1 MSALTPVPGLWIG
14 DSAVLG
20 DPLLHV
26 PVEHAGDA
34 VTPAAPVSDDL
45 RAVIEHL
52 GRQVTT
58 LEALLV
64 QTTARVQVLEVGQAG
79 WQDRVETL
87 AWEQRHMARH
97 LQALDTAVAA
107 LQARTLAAR
116 WQRVVLWLRRVWNRH

>member
-26 PVEHAGDA
+26 PLERAGDA
-34 VTPAAPVSDDL
+34 VTPATPISDDL

-79 WQDRVETL
+79 WQDRFETL
-87 AWEQRHMARH
+87 AWEQRHLQRH
-97 LQALDTAVAA
+97 LEAIDTAVAA
-107 LQARTLAAR
+107 LQARTWSAYR
-116 WQRVVLWLRRVWNRH
+116 QRLVMWLRRIWRRD